1 MGKGGFCRFKS
12 ASFSLHS
19 RWSFWY
25 CCCLL
30 LSDTALSQALGLAG
44 GDWLLMIS
52 HGLSV
57 LISGSVCSRLIS
69 LLWPA
74 FGASEHQAVAGRLH
88 NCTAVSQ
95 TPANWKR
102 CRLMWHE
109 RSWSAENN
117 ASYNAFRRNGLLW
130 ISCIFFGRSPV
141 SWRTGSRETIFWL
154 LTAFLQ

>member
-1 MGKGGFCRFKS
+1 MDFVVLSLHLS
-12 ASFSLHS
+12 ASTADGASGTVVVFYFPTLRSARHLALLEGTGYW
-19 RWSFWY
+19 WSPTACQCWFQVLCAPAWSA
-25 CCCLL
+25 C
-30 LSDTALSQALGLAG
+30 SD
-44 GDWLLMIS
+44 
-52 HGLSV
+52 
-57 LISGSVCSRLIS
+57 RL
-69 LLWPA
+69 
-74 FGASEHQAVAGRLH
+74 GASEHQAVAGRLH

-117 ASYNAFRRNGLLW
+117 ACYNAFRRNGLLW